1 VRSVTS
7 AGVEGVVAGTGSEP
21 FQRRLSGRRCYLEKF
36 LAHQGLACSGFSNP
50 SHSRKPGRLLSWQWV
65 TPPNTLPCS
74 PETEPG
80 HEPTLPRMTIVLG

>member
-36 LAHQGLACSGFSNP
+36 LAHQGHACRGFSNP

-65 TPPNTLPCS
+65 TPPTR